1 MLLIYNVHSDVYF
14 RKGGLERSASIEKDL
29 EWFREQGFEIPEP
42 STHGSTYASYL
53 SELAGS
59 NAPAFLS
66 HYYNIYF
73 SHTTGGLAI
82 GKKVNII
89 NSSTTKLLD

>member
-1 MLLIYNVHSDVYF
+1 MFIQMFTSGRVGWNV
-14 RKGGLERSASIEKDL
+14 
-29 EWFREQGFEIPEP
+29 QP
-42 STHGSTYASYL
+42 STHGSTYAAYL

-66 HYYNIYF
+66 HYYNIYS

-89 NSSTTKLLD
+89 NSSITKPLD

>member
-42 STHGSTYASYL
+42 VDTL
-53 SELAGS
+53 RI
-59 NAPAFLS
+59 
-66 HYYNIYF
+66 NIG
-73 SHTTGGLAI
+73 H
-82 GKKVNII
+82 
-89 NSSTTKLLD
+89 LLF